1 LCGPASGWTDDRV
14 AALRERHG
22 AVLAV
27 HRLTR
32 DAQAAPGVLLD
43 PSGEALARLGV
54 EETAQYLVRPD
65 GHIGYRWGG
74 TDTLGAERYLA
85 RWLRAAA

>member
-1 LCGPASGWTDDRV
+1 
-14 AALRERHG
+14 
-22 AVLAV
+22 
-27 HRLTR
+27 
-32 DAQAAPGVLLD
+32 
-43 PSGEALARLGV
+43 
-54 EETAQYLVRPD
+54 VRPD